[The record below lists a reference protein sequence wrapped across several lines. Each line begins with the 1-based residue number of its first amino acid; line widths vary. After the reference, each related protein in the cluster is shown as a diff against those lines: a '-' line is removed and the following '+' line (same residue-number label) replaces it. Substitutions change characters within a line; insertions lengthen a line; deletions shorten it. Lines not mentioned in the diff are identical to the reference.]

1 MRAKHLGNCLV
12 IVFEPG
18 IFRLGGKPERSIGKY
33 TQSRNV
39 ILKALHSMF
48 VFVVCQGASRCF
60 RNHMLLSN

>member
-1 MRAKHLGNCLV
+1 MRTKHLGNCVV

-18 IFRLGGKPERSIGKY
+18 IVGLGGKPERSVGKY
-33 TQSRNV
+33 TENMDI

-48 VFVVCQGASRCF
+48 VFVACQGASSCF